1 MGTDAEDAGAALRLC
16 GVVGALLTVFAVLGV
31 YLTAPEEGGG
41 AVAWLV
47 SLAAFA
53 VGALLLFVAATGW
66 AVSLGVRA
74 SREPVRD
81 GAVRAD

>member
-1 MGTDAEDAGAALRLC
+1 MGTDAEDAGATLRLC
-16 GVVGALLTVFAVLGV
+16 GV
-31 YLTAPEEGGG
+31 
-41 AVAWLV
+41 
-47 SLAAFA
+47 